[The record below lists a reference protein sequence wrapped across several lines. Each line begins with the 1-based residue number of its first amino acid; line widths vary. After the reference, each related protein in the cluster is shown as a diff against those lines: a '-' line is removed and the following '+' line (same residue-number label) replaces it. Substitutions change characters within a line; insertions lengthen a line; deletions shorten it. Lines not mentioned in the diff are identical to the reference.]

1 MINGAV
7 AAEILDQARHKIDA
21 PGCNGDLTWDM
32 HRLISRPAK
41 WAAGFKLSVPRMAA
55 GVNDYMYALGL
66 AARPRRRQML
76 SSTPPITSPL
86 EPQ

>member
-1 MINGAV
+1 MISGAV
-7 AAEILDQARHKIDA
+7 AAEILDQARHKNDA

-55 GVNDYMYALGL
+55 GVNVYMYALGL
-66 AARPRRRQML
+66 AARPPRRQML